1 MSTSSESHKK
11 VTRCFINVF
20 FNLSR
25 EKMAKYRL
33 VNTLNVGDVL
43 LQTLVWLVLVVVTF
57 GLALPFFAYYFIRLI
72 INKTEIHE
80 IP

>member
-1 MSTSSESHKK
+1 
-11 VTRCFINVF
+11 
-20 FNLSR
+20 
-25 EKMAKYRL
+25 MAKYRL